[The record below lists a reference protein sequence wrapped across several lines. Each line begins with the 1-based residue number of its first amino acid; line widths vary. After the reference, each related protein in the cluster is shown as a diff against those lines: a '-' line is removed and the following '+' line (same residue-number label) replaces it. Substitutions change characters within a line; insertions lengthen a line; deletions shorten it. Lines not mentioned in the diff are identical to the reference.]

1 MALPRITALSLARFI
16 LSLLLIT
23 SSSSHHHY
31 GEHRF
36 QVLDVSAS
44 LQQARQ
50 VFSPNLAQTTASLQE
65 LQHLNS
71 SNYSADSL
79 SLTLHP
85 RSSLPFDRRSNN
97 YTHLTL
103 SRLAH
108 DDARVR
114 WIHSRHPHWRSRH
127 SHARSRHSHAHS
139 RHSRAPWADKVVRRP
154 EQFESPLISGIEL
167 GSGEYFARIGVGRP
181 VKEFYMV
188 IDTGSDVSW
197 LQCQP
202 CYDCYQQAD
211 PIFDASKSSTYK
223 PLTCKTEQC
232 ASLDISACSR
242 TGNCIYQVSYGD
254 GSYTV
259 GNFAT
264 ETISFGAS
272 GSVPNVAIGCGHD
285 NEGLFSGAAGLVGL
299 GSGNLSL
306 PSQIRASSF
315 SYCLVNRDSSS
326 SSTLDF
332 NTARPADSVLAPLL
346 KNPLIKTF
354 RYVDL
359 TGISVG
365 GRAVP
370 IPSSLFA
377 IGSDGKGGVIVDSGT
392 SVSRLQTEVYRLVRD
407 AFRSM
412 TQNLPPASGLSLF
425 DTCYNLSGM
434 SSVKV
439 PTLSFQFSGGKTL
452 SLPPTNYL
460 IPVDDGGKFCFAFA
474 GTSGP
479 LSIMGNVQQ
488 QGTRVSF
495 DLANN
500 YIGFSP
506 NKC

>member
-1 MALPRITALSLARFI
+1 MAQPRITGLSLARLI
-16 LSLLLIT
+16 LSLLLVT
-23 SSSSHHHY
+23 SSSSQDHDDQHH
-31 GEHRF
+31 F
-36 QVLDVSAS
+36 QVFHVSDS

-50 VFSPNLAQTTASLQE
+50 VFSPNLAQSLYF
-65 LQHLNS
+65 

-85 RSSLPFDRRSNN
+85 RSSLPSDRYSNN
-97 YTHLTL
+97 YTFLTL
-103 SRLAH
+103 SRLAR

-114 WIHSRHPHWRSRH
+114 WLLSHTRDSPAPSPYKRVRHP
-127 SHARSRHSHAHS
+127 
-139 RHSRAPWADKVVRRP
+139 D
-154 EQFESPLISGIEL
+154 QFESPLISGIGL

-181 VKEFYMV
+181 AKEFYMV

-202 CYDCYQQAD
+202 CYDCYQQSD
-211 PIFDASKSSTYK
+211 PIFDSSASSTYE

-242 TGNCIYQVSYGD
+242 MGSCIYQVSYGD

-264 ETISFGAS
+264 ETISFGAT
-272 GSVPNVAIGCGHD
+272 GAVPNVAIGCGHD
-285 NEGLFSGAAGLVGL
+285 NEGLFSGSAGLLGL
-299 GSGNLSL
+299 GGGKLSL
-306 PSQIRASSF
+306 PSQIKANSF

-326 SSTLDF
+326 TSTLEF
-332 NTARPADSVLAPLL
+332 NTARPADAVLAPLL
-346 KNPLIKTF
+346 RNPSIKTF
-354 RYVDL
+354 RYVGL

-370 IPSSLFA
+370 IPSSLIA
-377 IGSDGKGGVIVDSGT
+377 LGSDGRGGVIIDSGT
-392 SVSRLQTEVYRLVRD
+392 SVTRLRTEVYSLVRD

-412 TQNLPPASGLSLF
+412 TQNLPPAGGFSLF
-425 DTCYNLSGM
+425 DTCYNLNGM
-434 SSVKV
+434 SRVKV

>member
-1 MALPRITALSLARFI
+1 MAQPRITALSLARLT

-23 SSSSHHHY
+23 SSSSQHHD
-31 GEHRF
+31 EHRF

-50 VFSPNLAQTTASLQE
+50 VLSPILAQTSASLQE

-71 SNYSADSL
+71 SSYSADSL

-85 RSSLPFDRRSNN
+85 RSALPFDRHSNN

-103 SRLAH
+103 SRLAR
-108 DDARVR
+108 DGARVR
-114 WIHSRHPHWRSRH
+114 WIQSHHPHWRSRH
-127 SHARSRHSHAHS
+127 SHARSRHS
-139 RHSRAPWADKVVRRP
+139 RAPWADKAVQQP

-167 GSGEYFARIGVGRP
+167 GSGEYFARIG
-181 VKEFYMV
+181 
-188 IDTGSDVSW
+188 
-197 LQCQP
+197 
-202 CYDCYQQAD
+202 AD
-211 PIFDASKSSTYK
+211 PIFAASASSTYK
-223 PLTCKTEQC
+223 SLTCKTEQC
-232 ASLDISACSR
+232 ESLDISACSR
-242 TGNCIYQVSYGD
+242 MGNCIYQVSYGD

-264 ETISFGAS
+264 ETITFGAS

-285 NEGLFSGAAGLVGL
+285 NEGLFSGAAGLIGL
-299 GSGNLSL
+299 GGGNLSL
-306 PSQIRASSF
+306 PSQMRATSF

-332 NTARPADSVLAPLL
+332 NTAPPADSVLATLLRNPLL
-346 KNPLIKTF
+346 KTF

-365 GRAVP
+365 GRALP

-392 SVSRLQTEVYRLVRD
+392 SVTRLQTEVYSIVRD
-407 AFRSM
+407 AFKSM
-412 TQNLPPASGLSLF
+412 TQNLPPAGRLSLF
-425 DTCYNLSGM
+425 DTCYNLAGM
-434 SSVKV
+434 TRVKV
-439 PTLSFQFSGGKTL
+439 PTVSFQFSGGKTL
-452 SLPPTNYL
+452 SLPPNNYL
-460 IPVDDGGKFCFAFA
+460 IPVDNEGKFCFAFA
-474 GTSGP
+474 ATSGP
-479 LSIMGNVQQ
+479 PSIMGNVQQ

-495 DLANN
+495 DLVNN

>member
-1 MALPRITALSLARFI
+1 MTNTASKFSM
-16 LSLLLIT
+16 SLLLCSKPDK
-23 SSSSHHHY
+23 SSPQP
-31 GEHRF
+31 R
-36 QVLDVSAS
+36 
-44 LQQARQ
+44 
-50 VFSPNLAQTTASLQE
+50 
-65 LQHLNS
+65 
-71 SNYSADSL
+71 ADE
-79 SLTLHP
+79 
-85 RSSLPFDRRSNN
+85 
-97 YTHLTL
+97 
-103 SRLAH
+103 
-108 DDARVR
+108 
-114 WIHSRHPHWRSRH
+114 HSRG
-127 SHARSRHSHAHS
+127 
-139 RHSRAPWADKVVRRP
+139 PWADKAVRRP

-181 VKEFYMV
+181 LKEFYMV

-272 GSVPNVAIGCGHD
+272 GPGG
-285 NEGLFSGAAGLVGL
+285 
-299 GSGNLSL
+299 GNLSL
-306 PSQIRASSF
+306 PSQMRASSF

-365 GRAVP
+365 GRALP
-370 IPSSLFA
+370 IPSSMLA

-392 SVSRLQTEVYRLVRD
+392 SVSRLQTEVYSLMRD

-412 TQNLPPASGLSLF
+412 TQNLPTAGRLSLF

-439 PTLSFQFSGGKTL
+439 PTVSFQFSGGKTL

-460 IPVDDGGKFCFAFA
+460 IPVDDEGSSALHSRGRLGHCLYWVMCSSRGHVSVSTWRIIISASVRINA
-474 GTSGP
+474 
-479 LSIMGNVQQ
+479 SISL
-488 QGTRVSF
+488 VS
-495 DLANN
+495 
-500 YIGFSP
+500 
-506 NKC
+506 

>member
-1 MALPRITALSLARFI
+1 MAQPRITALSLARLT

-23 SSSSHHHY
+23 SSSSQHHD
-31 GEHRF
+31 EHRF

-50 VFSPNLAQTTASLQE
+50 VFSPILAQTSASLQE

-71 SNYSADSL
+71 SSYSADSL

-85 RSSLPFDRRSNN
+85 RSALPFDRHSNN

-103 SRLAH
+103 SRLAR

-114 WIHSRHPHWRSRH
+114 WIHSHHPHWRSRH
-127 SHARSRHSHAHS
+127 SHARSRHS
-139 RHSRAPWADKVVRRP
+139 RAPWADKAVRQP

-188 IDTGSDVSW
+188 IDSGSDVSW

-202 CYDCYQQAD
+202 CYDCYPQAD
-211 PIFDASKSSTYK
+211 PIFAASASSTYK
-223 PLTCKTEQC
+223 SLTCKTEQC
-232 ASLDISACSR
+232 ESLDISACSR
-242 TGNCIYQVSYGD
+242 MGNCIYQVSYGD

-264 ETISFGAS
+264 ETISFGVS

-285 NEGLFSGAAGLVGL
+285 NEGLFSGAAGLIGL
-299 GSGNLSL
+299 GGGNLSL
-306 PSQIRASSF
+306 PSQMRATSF

-332 NTARPADSVLAPLL
+332 NTARPADSVLATLLRNPLL
-346 KNPLIKTF
+346 KTF

-365 GRAVP
+365 GRALP

-377 IGSDGKGGVIVDSGT
+377 IGSNGKGGVIVDSGT
-392 SVSRLQTEVYRLVRD
+392 SVTRLQTEVYSIVRD
-407 AFRSM
+407 AFKSM
-412 TQNLPPASGLSLF
+412 TQNLPPAGRLSLF
-425 DTCYNLSGM
+425 DTCYNLAGM
-434 SSVKV
+434 TRVKV
-439 PTLSFQFSGGKTL
+439 PTVSFQFSGGKTL
-452 SLPPTNYL
+452 SLPPNNYL
-460 IPVDDGGKFCFAFA
+460 IPVDNEGKFCFAFA
-474 GTSGP
+474 ATSGP
-479 LSIMGNVQQ
+479 PSIMGNVQQ

-495 DLANN
+495 DLVNN